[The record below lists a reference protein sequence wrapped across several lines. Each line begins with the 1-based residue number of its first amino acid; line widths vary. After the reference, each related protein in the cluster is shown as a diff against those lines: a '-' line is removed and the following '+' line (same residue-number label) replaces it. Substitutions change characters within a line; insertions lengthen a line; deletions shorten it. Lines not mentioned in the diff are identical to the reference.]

1 MVQPISRKRSA
12 FTLIELLVVIAI
24 IAILIAL
31 LVPAVQK
38 VREAAARTQCINNL
52 KQMGLACHSFNDVYK
67 RLPAALIHSG
77 RYNNRNNKPYAG
89 PEVSY
94 IGQPY
99 QIFNHTGFIA
109 LLPYIDQGPLHK
121 NYNYAFVGST
131 SSPYGIPTGPDPRP
145 NPNRIVAST
154 HLAVFTCPSDTNP
167 APTVTN
173 VPRTMNFYEREDARR
188 SNYLFNC
195 GATTDY
201 NANYDTI
208 AAASR
213 GVFGNNGAAAI
224 GSMKDGTSNTL
235 MIGESRQLHTSTSY
249 GPYWGTGTHTAVHG
263 YVPNYQYT
271 PNYPYGNC
279 GGSPT
284 LKCQY
289 AWGYGSWHTG
299 TTNFVFCDGTVR
311 NIADNIVFATFK
323 ALVTP
328 DNGEVVSLPN

>member
-1 MVQPISRKRSA
+1 MYLQVARKRSA

-52 KQMGLACHSFNDVYK
+52 KQMGLALHGFNDVYK

-77 RYNNRNNKPYAG
+77 RYNNPNNKPYDG

-94 IGQPY
+94 KGQRY
-99 QIFNHTGFIA
+99 VIYNHSGFIA
-109 LLPYIDQGPLHK
+109 LLPYLDQGPLHK
-121 NYNYAFVGST
+121 NYNYTFVGSN
-131 SSPYGIPTGPDPRP
+131 SSPYSIPTGPDPNP

-154 HLAVFTCPSDTNP
+154 HLLVFTCPSDTNP
-167 APTVTN
+167 APAVTSGARN
-173 VPRTMNFYEREDARR
+173 SADFYEREEARR

-195 GATTDY
+195 GRTTDY

-208 AAASR
+208 SASDK
-213 GVFGNNGAAAI
+213 GVFGNNGACNL
-224 GSMKDGTSNTL
+224 GSMKDGTSNTIA
-235 MIGESRQLHTSTSY
+235 IGESRQLHTSTSF

-263 YVPNYQYT
+263 YVPDAT
-271 PNYPYGNC
+271 FVPNYPYGNC
-279 GGSPT
+279 AGSAT

-299 TTNFVFCDGTVR
+299 TTNFLFCDGTVR
-311 NIADNIVFATFK
+311 NIADGITYANMI
-323 ALVTP
+323 ALCTP
-328 DNGEVVSLPN
+328 EGGEVVTLP